1 MLTHFPQA
9 VPEIPVSN
17 VEKAAEYYAN
27 VLGFHFDWG
36 NDEGGI
42 GGISQGDCRMFL
54 TNAQF
59 REKYGT
65 TGPAM
70 IWLNLDGKEEVD
82 QLYRRW
88 QQAGAKISPSR
99 RISRGACANSES
111 LTWTTTNCASS
122 MTLRRTCRRST
133 HNFVMRGGATE
144 TGYKFAPKASRRPSQ
159 SFTTNSRECQGVLP
173 SSRVNSTPRAA
184 YSA

>member
-1 MLTHFPQA
+1 VLTHFPQA

-17 VEKAAEYYAN
+17 VEKAAEYYVN

-70 IWLNLDGKEEVD
+70 IWLNLDSKEEVD

-88 QQAGAKISPSR
+88 QQAGAKIV
-99 RISRGACANSES
+99 SEPEDKPWR
-111 LTWTTTNCASS
+111 LREFRVTDLDHNQLRVFYDFASD
-122 MTLRRTCRRST
+122 L
-133 HNFVMRGGATE
+133 
-144 TGYKFAPKASRRPSQ
+144 PKEHS
-159 SFTTNSRECQGVLP
+159 
-173 SSRVNSTPRAA
+173 
-184 YSA
+184 